1 MNLQGLKNED
11 GKPEE
16 ASTLTHD
23 VSFGFL
29 RLAKRT
35 CLLTF
40 PFIASSI
47 KSATECARS
56 PPFLRN
62 DSSLEEN
69 LTVYA
74 YLFNQV
80 VNPIVSFGDDFI
92 FSVINLQQV
101 NVMGGIDCIDN
112 GVFVHKELEAK
123 PLRKG
128 SEETLMG
135 CMWCLMSDR
144 EREYPTS
151 SDPGGS
157 YWRGRRSLP
166 CGRLLASLHRTRSS
180 LSSPAC

>member
-1 MNLQGLKNED
+1 MNLQGLKHED

-35 CLLTF
+35 FLLAF
-40 PFIASSI
+40 PFIASSVER
-47 KSATECARS
+47 ATEYTRS

-62 DSSLEEN
+62 DSSFEEN
-69 LTVYA
+69 LMVYA

-92 FSVINLQQV
+92 FSVVNLQQV
-101 NVMGGIDCIDN
+101 NVMGGVDRIDN

-128 SEETLMG
+128 SEEPLMG
-135 CMWCLMSDR
+135 PMWCLMTDP

-151 SDPGGS
+151 SGPGGS
-157 YWRGRRSLP
+157 YGRGRSSLP
-166 CGRLLASLHRTRSS
+166 YGLHLAFLHRTHSS
-180 LSSPAC
+180 LSSPVC

>member
-1 MNLQGLKNED
+1 MNLQGLKN
-11 GKPEE
+11 EE

-29 RLAKRT
+29 RLAKRKF
-35 CLLTF
+35 LLAF
-40 PFIASSI
+40 PFIASSVERAI
-47 KSATECARS
+47 ECARS

-62 DSSLEEN
+62 DSSFEEN
-69 LTVYA
+69 LTIYT

-92 FSVINLQQV
+92 FSVVNLQQV
-101 NVMGGIDCIDN
+101 NVMGGVDCVDD
-112 GVFVHKELEAK
+112 GVFVHKKLEAK

-128 SEETLMG
+128 SEEPLMG
-135 CMWCLMSDR
+135 CMWCLTPDP

-151 SDPGGS
+151 SGPGGR
-157 YWRGRRSLP
+157 YGRGRRSLP
-166 CGRLLASLHRTRSS
+166 CGLHLASLHHTRSS